1 MDKCGA
7 PVRCDGAKA
16 PFVRPRWCRERRME
30 DFGTESSVQ
39 QGFGEQTNIN
49 EIVKRFQRTGF
60 MPPQR
65 EPIYADVTGLQGD
78 LTELIERSRETIR
91 IAEEFASNWKP
102 SDPVDPAQGGETV
115 SRGTENQ
122 PSGESSSP

>member
-1 MDKCGA
+1 MKECDM
-7 PVRCDGAKA
+7 PVRCGGRKP
-16 PFVRPRWCRERRME
+16 PFVRPRWCRERLMC

-65 EPIYADVTGLQGD
+65 EPVYADVVALQGD
-78 LTELIERSRETIR
+78 LTELIEQSREVIST
-91 IAEEFASNWKP
+91 AEEFARNWTPEKEKEQ
-102 SDPVDPAQGGETV
+102 PAGASAPGAGEDN
-115 SRGTENQ
+115 R
-122 PSGESSSP
+122 PP